1 MELEEAR
8 VVDPT
13 VPNSEDDPIPLPVL
27 VEEGRCGGWC
37 SRRKRAPLGVRKAV
51 IYAAAGG

>member
-8 VVDPT
+8 VVDPA
-13 VPNSEDDPIPLPVL
+13 VPSSDEDPRPPPVL
-27 VEEGRCGGWC
+27 EGRCGGWWR
-37 SRRKRAPLGVRKAV
+37 RRKRAPLGVRKAV